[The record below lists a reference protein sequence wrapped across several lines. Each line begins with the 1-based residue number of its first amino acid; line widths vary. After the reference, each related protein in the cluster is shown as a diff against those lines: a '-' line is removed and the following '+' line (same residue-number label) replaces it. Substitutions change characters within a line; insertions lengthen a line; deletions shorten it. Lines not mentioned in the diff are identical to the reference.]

1 MRRTTHQKFL
11 ERCSTTPVSPS
22 NGPVLTRTKVP
33 MGQWFLEGGEG
44 DLCYIGEYN
53 KKNIIKNQSIKNKK
67 NKKNIIK
74 NHIKWG
80 LEHPTKI
87 KDGT

>member
-1 MRRTTHQKFL
+1 
-11 ERCSTTPVSPS
+11 
-22 NGPVLTRTKVP
+22 

-74 NHIKWG
+74 
-80 LEHPTKI
+80 T
-87 KDGT
+87 T